1 MQLIGSIPTWLSDT
15 AAFIGASTVIIGGV
29 TAVLAFAFRLRPVK
43 WLGRQLQT
51 GLRVAFFQPAAD
63 LFDAQVR
70 EASEELASRV
80 EGVGQQVEE
89 LYEAIEDHRH
99 YVLYHLGPNG
109 KTKPIHQRLQD
120 LERVHRIDVDLEVEA
135 SIPSSSPSSPSSPN
149 KEIKP

>member
-1 MQLIGSIPTWLSDT
+1 VQLIGSIPTWLSDT

-63 LFDAQVR
+63 RFAAHVR
-70 EASEELASRV
+70 EASEGLASRV
-80 EGVGQQVEE
+80 EGVGHRVEE
-89 LYEAIEDHRH
+89 LYKALEDHRH

-109 KTKPIHQRLQD
+109 KAKPIHQRLQD
-120 LERVHRIDVDLEVEA
+120 LERVHHIDVDVEVEA

>member
-43 WLGRQLQT
+43 WLGRQVQT

-63 LFDAQVR
+63 LFDAQVQ
-70 EASEELASRV
+70 EASEGLASRV
-80 EGVGQQVEE
+80 ERVGRQVEE

-120 LERVHRIDVDLEVEA
+120 LERVHRIDVDVEVEA
-135 SIPSSSPSSPSSPN
+135 STPSSSPSSPS

>member
-51 GLRVAFFQPAAD
+51 GLRVAFLQPAVD

-70 EASEELASRV
+70 EANEGLASRV

-89 LYEAIEDHRH
+89 LHEAVEDHRQ

-120 LERVHRIDVDLEVEA
+120 LERVHHIDVDVEVEA